1 MYPDGSQEHDNDGD
15 SQSWNVEG
23 NGLNTK
29 SGPNGPVCLTPR
41 SGWNVYKC
49 YEVISVSDVRSLC
62 CRAKTPKN
70 SRHVQSLA
78 SVHYISTTYHTPYM
92 LRLPHTHTH
101 THTHDPSLSSPASPP
116 PQFPLPY
123 PQQSCSRS
131 ANGCDPTNGCNSA
144 SCMADRQFIK
154 DLIAN
159 LQSELCIDRRHVHLT
174 GMSAGAIMAYQVAK
188 DLAPEVASIVPV
200 SGLPFFGYNRQPSS
214 PISVW

>member
-1 MYPDGSQEHDNDGD
+1 MERRRQWSEHKERAERTCLPHT
-15 SQSWNVEG
+15 SKRLECVQMLRG
-23 NGLNTK
+23 NF
-29 SGPNGPVCLTPR
+29 CL
-41 SGWNVYKC
+41 G
-49 YEVISVSDVRSLC
+49 
-62 CRAKTPKN
+62 RAVTLLSRENPKKL
-70 SRHVQSLA
+70 STRAVTC
-78 SVHYISTTYHTPYM
+78 ISTLHINHISHTIHVAPT
-92 LRLPHTHTH
+92 THTH